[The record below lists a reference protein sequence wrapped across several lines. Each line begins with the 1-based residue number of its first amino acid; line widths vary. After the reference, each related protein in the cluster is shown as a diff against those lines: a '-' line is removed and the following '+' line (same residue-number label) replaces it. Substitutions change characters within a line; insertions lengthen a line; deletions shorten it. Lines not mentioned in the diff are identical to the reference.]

1 MLATRSGPVPR
12 ILLVE
17 DDPVFGEAVAKVL
30 RSAGFDVC
38 LVPDYRLALTDLASA
53 RPIDLM
59 LADIVMPNM
68 VNGIALSRMAR
79 LRRPNLK
86 VVYMTA
92 YDIPGA
98 EDEALGPILRKPV
111 DDDRLVSEVHR
122 ALAAG

>member
-1 MLATRSGPVPR
+1 MLATHSGPVTR

-17 DDPVFGEAVAKVL
+17 DDPVFGAAAAKVL
-30 RSAGFDVC
+30 RTAGFDVF
-38 LVPDYRLALTDLASA
+38 LAPDYRLALTDLDSS

-59 LADIVMPNM
+59 LADIAMPDM

-98 EDEALGPILRKPV
+98 EDEALGPILRKPI
-111 DDDRLVSEVHR
+111 DDDRLVSEINR
-122 ALAAG
+122 ALATG

>member
-1 MLATRSGPVPR
+1 MSATRSGPVPR

-17 DDPVFGEAVAKVL
+17 DDLVFGAAAAKVL
-30 RSAGFDVC
+30 RSAGFDVF
-38 LVPDYRLALTDLASA
+38 LAPDYRLALTDLDSS

-59 LADIVMPNM
+59 LADIVMPNR

-79 LRRPNLK
+79 LRRPDLK
-86 VVYMTA
+86 IVYMTA

-98 EDEALGPILRKPV
+98 EDEALGPVLRKPI
-111 DDDRLVSEVHR
+111 DDDRLIREVNR

>member
-17 DDPVFGEAVAKVL
+17 DDPVFGEAAAKVL
-30 RSAGFDVC
+30 RTAGFDVF
-38 LVPDYRLALTDLASA
+38 LVPDYRLALTDLDSS

-59 LADIVMPNM
+59 LADIAMPNM

-86 VVYMTA
+86 VVYITA

-98 EDEALGPILRKPV
+98 EDEALGPVLRKPI
-111 DDDRLVSEVHR
+111 DDDRLIREVNR
-122 ALAAG
+122 ALAK